1 MSDMKRELP
10 TKSVPAGKGEDAAVL
25 LKLPPD
31 LLAAMDTYAADA
43 TGHPDRSAL
52 LLRIIRDWL
61 VTNGYLRSDPIGGPD
76 GGIL

>member
-10 TKSVPAGKGEDAAVL
+10 TEAVSARESEEAVLL

-31 LLAAMDTYAADA
+31 LVAALDAYAADA
-43 TGHPDRSAL
+43 TGHPDRSAV

-61 VTNGYLRSDPIGGPD
+61 VTNGYLRSDPIGGP
-76 GGIL
+76 L